1 MKISTPAIYEWAKRF
16 NWKDMV
22 VEAETRAKEEIIES
36 EAQKLRRMQ
45 VEHLDDYNVLRRKAV
60 NELKGLEFI
69 RAGEAAKALEMGIEG
84 ERRVMQGMINLSF
97 VQEVLNIL
105 VEEISE
111 QEVINKIA
119 LRLQTLVSDSTSDDK

>member
-1 MKISTPAIYEWAKRF
+1 
-16 NWKDMV
+16 
-22 VEAETRAKEEIIES
+22 
-36 EAQKLRRMQ
+36 
-45 VEHLDDYNVLRRKAV
+45 
-60 NELKGLEFI
+60 
-69 RAGEAAKALEMGIEG
+69 
-84 ERRVMQGMINLSF
+84 MQGMINLSF